1 MRTKVGLLSS
11 SIALG
16 AALSLSSAGSARAD
30 DAALGL
36 EAKLDPPSLALGQ
49 RAKLVVE
56 LTLPAG
62 FHLWSFDPGP
72 GPQALSIAF
81 PNESPFEME
90 GAWHA
95 DTPPSMKLDRGFGR
109 ELEQWDRGRVRLER
123 VVRLARDPGDR
134 AEVPLT
140 LRGQICTEE
149 VCIGQRLEVKVPFT
163 FDRGVDRG
171 EGAVTLSGTALS
183 AREAKKEAPAAVAA
197 VEEKGAPK
205 EGVLGFM
212 LIAFLFGLGALAT
225 PCVFPAIPLT
235 ISFFS
240 KYSQESFGRGAKLA
254 SVYAATMVATFTG
267 AGVLI
272 SIIFGVTGIN
282 AFASHPIFNL
292 VLGGVLVFFALNLL
306 GLFEIKVPAFV
317 LGFTNSLEAK
327 FGRQA
332 QRAGEARKGAASDY
346 VVVAVAAV
354 TSTTVFFTC
363 TVAFV
368 GTMLVQAADGD
379 WFWPTLGMLAFS
391 AAFALPFFLLAMFPQ
406 GAKRLR
412 GKGGGWMS
420 ATRVTLGF
428 LEMAAAMKF
437 LSNADLVLDWKLL
450 SRDLVLSIWVPLFA
464 LLGLYLLKK
473 IHFGDEPPEAPEEA
487 NRTSVM
493 RVMAATG
500 VFALSLYLAVG
511 LFNGRAFGGWIDGW
525 LPPVV
530 QRGGGAGHEGGAAEG
545 FLWMTSLDA
554 ARQRAADE
562 KRPIFVN
569 YTGYTC
575 TNCRY
580 MEGAVFPHASVKP
593 HLDGMVLVELYT
605 DGALEEHDKNRT
617 DQVQRF
623 RTAAL
628 PFYSV
633 ECANGTVL
641 ETFASSTNDVQE
653 FATFLQKAVAKGC
666 ESAAPKSAEPAL
678 AMDVERLNE
687 GTKVSALVPGKWTL
701 VNFWGSWCAP
711 CIEEL
716 GAFMVARGKVLEE
729 QGGKFAVVAVE
740 DDDTLEDARKKAEE
754 LKIPPSS
761 SFRVKSEVS
770 LDPKL
775 GVSGMLPHTVLISPD
790 GQVVWK
796 HTGALEEKELDSK
809 LRCYIGDSPKTAPS
823 GAIAYAT
830 RKC

>member
-1 MRTKVGLLSS
+1 M
-11 SIALG
+11 LG
-16 AALSLSSAGSARAD
+16 AVLVSAPVQAE
-30 DAALGL
+30 DATLGVD
-36 EAKLDPPSLALGQ
+36 AKLDPSALALGQ
-49 RAKLVVE
+49 RAKLSVE

-62 FHLWSFDPGP
+62 FHLWTFDPGD

-81 PNESPFEME
+81 AQDAPFEME
-90 GAWHA
+90 GPWHSDQA
-95 DTPPSMKLDRGFGR
+95 PVTKLDRGFNR
-109 ELEQWDRGRVRLER
+109 ELSSWDRGRVRLER
-123 VVRLARDPGDR
+123 VVKLVRDPGDR
-134 AEVPLT
+134 LETPLT
-140 LRGQICTEE
+140 LRGQICTDEL
-149 VCIGQRLEVKVPFT
+149 CIGQRLEVKVAYT
-163 FDRGVDRG
+163 FERGVDRG
-171 EGAVTLSGTALS
+171 D
-183 AREAKKEAPAAVAA
+183 AAVALGGVELSSRDAPPKAPLAA
-197 VEEKGAPK
+197 VEQVKESNEPK

-240 KYSQESFGRGAKLA
+240 KYSAESFTRGAKLA
-254 SVYAATMVATFTG
+254 SVYALTMVATFTG

-282 AFASHPIFNL
+282 SFASHPIFNIALGL
-292 VLGGVLVFFALNLL
+292 VLIFFALNLL
-306 GLFEIKVPAFV
+306 GLFEVKVPAFV
-317 LGFTNSLEAK
+317 LGFTNALEAK

-332 QRAGEARKGAASDY
+332 MRTGEVKKGAATDY

-406 GAKRLR
+406 GARRLR

-437 LSNADLVLDWKLL
+437 LSNADLVWDWKLL
-450 SRDLVLSIWVPLFA
+450 SRDVVLAIWVPLFA

-473 IHFGDEPPEAPEEA
+473 IHFGDEPPEPPDEA
-487 NRTSVM
+487 NKASVM

-530 QRGGGAGHEGGAAEG
+530 VRSGGAGGEQHAFLWLTNLDSARKQAAEESR
-545 FLWMTSLDA
+545 L
-554 ARQRAADE
+554 
-562 KRPIFVN
+562 IFVN

-580 MEGAVFPHASVKP
+580 MEGGVFPDPAVKP
-593 HLDGMVLVELYT
+593 KLDKMILVELYT
-605 DGALEEHDKNRT
+605 DGALEEHDKNRN
-617 DQVQRF
+617 DQVERF

-653 FATFLQKAVAKGC
+653 FAAFLKKAADKGC
-666 ESAAPKSAEPAL
+666 DSVAPKSAEPAL
-678 AMDVERLNE
+678 AFEVERLNE

-716 GAFMVARGKVLEE
+716 GAFMVARGVRLEE
-729 QGGKFAVVAVE
+729 EGGRFAVIAVE
-740 DDDTLEDARKKAEE
+740 EDDTLEEARKKASE
-754 LKIPPSS
+754 LKIPSAS
-761 SFRVKSEVS
+761 SFRVKSEAS

-775 GVSGMLPHTVLISPD
+775 GVSGMLPHTVLISPR
-790 GQVVWK
+790 GEVVWK
-796 HTGALEEKELDSK
+796 HTGALQEKDLDAK
-809 LRCYIGDSPKTAPS
+809 LRCFIGDSPKAEPL
-823 GAIAYAT
+823 AYVV